1 MTEPYLVTGSYV
13 VQREHALQDS
23 PLDRAL
29 ELMEGT
35 ALRFSLDAIS
45 DEKVRANYL
54 RNIKRMSL
62 QTLADVKSGKISA
75 LEGVQF
81 SHEMRNKILME
92 HRKVT
97 SAQGLAVVQRKKAAG
112 RPLQAILDR
121 YSKELFQKTYENLS
135 RSEQSKVHYTVLEAA
150 GRDDARFSK
159 GTKTMRMMGK
169 LGILVTAAL
178 ATYQILNAENKQKE
192 TARQGLIVSGG
203 AAGGLLAGLGVSVIC
218 GPGAPICA
226 FAIVFLGTVAG
237 GLAGGAA
244 ADSLDEE
251 LEEFSHWDIL

>member
-23 PLDRAL
+23 PLDKAL

-45 DEKVRANYL
+45 DEKVRASYTK
-54 RNIKRMSL
+54 NIKRMSQ
-62 QTLADVKSGKISA
+62 QTLEDVKAGKITA
-75 LEGVQF
+75 REGVQF
-81 SHEMRNKILME
+81 SNEMRNKILME

-97 SAQGLAVVQRKKAAG
+97 SAQGLAVVQKKKAGG
-112 RPLQAILDR
+112 RDLQKLFDR
-121 YSKELFQKTYENLS
+121 YSNDLFKKNYDFLS
-135 RSEQSKVHYTVLEAA
+135 PAEQNKVHYTILEAA
-150 GRDDARFSK
+150 GRDDVKFTQ
-159 GTKTMRMMGK
+159 GTKKMQLMGK

-178 ATYQILNAENKQKE
+178 ATYQILNAENKVKE
-192 TARQGLIVSGG
+192 TARQGLIMGGG
-203 AAGGLLAGLGVSVIC
+203 AAGGILAGLGVSAFC

-226 FAIVFLGTVAG
+226 FAVVIVGTVAG
-237 GLAGGAA
+237 GFAGQTA

-251 LEEFSHWDIL
+251 LEEFSHWNIF

>member
-54 RNIKRMSL
+54 KNIKRMSQ
-62 QTLADVKSGKISA
+62 QTLADVKAGKITA
-75 LEGVQF
+75 REGVQF

-92 HRKVT
+92 HRKVS
-97 SAQGLAVVQRKKAAG
+97 SAQGLAFVQKKKADG
-112 RPLQAILDR
+112 RTLQTLFDR
-121 YSKELFQKTYENLS
+121 YSKELFKKSYDSLS
-135 RSEQSKVHYTVLEAA
+135 PTEQSKVHYTILEAA
-150 GRDDARFSK
+150 GRDNSK
-159 GTKTMRMMGK
+159 FTNGTKKMQLMGK
-169 LGILVTAAL
+169 LGILITAAV

-192 TARQGLIVSGG
+192 TARQGLIVGGG
-203 AAGGLLAGLGVSVIC
+203 AAGGILAGLGVSALC

-226 FAIVFLGTVAG
+226 FAVVFLGTVVGGVAG
-237 GLAGGAA
+237 GTV

>member
-54 RNIKRMSL
+54 KNIKRMSQ
-62 QTLADVKSGKISA
+62 QTLADVKAGKITA
-75 LEGVQF
+75 REGVQF

-97 SAQGLAVVQRKKAAG
+97 SAQGLAVVQKKKADG
-112 RPLQAILDR
+112 RTLQPLFDR
-121 YSKELFQKTYENLS
+121 YSKELFKKSYDSLS
-135 RSEQSKVHYTVLEAA
+135 PAEQSKVHYT
-150 GRDDARFSK
+150 
-159 GTKTMRMMGK
+159 
-169 LGILVTAAL
+169 I
-178 ATYQILNAENKQKE
+178 
-192 TARQGLIVSGG
+192 
-203 AAGGLLAGLGVSVIC
+203 
-218 GPGAPICA
+218 
-226 FAIVFLGTVAG
+226 
-237 GLAGGAA
+237 
-244 ADSLDEE
+244 
-251 LEEFSHWDIL
+251 